1 MKDLLDTLKRD
12 IGIVDDENSRQPRSR
27 SGSRRNSLETGGDK
41 KYLTLQRLG
50 TSALDKSASGARRRN
65 SKASLNNSR
74 FSSES
79 KGIMNDYENQIAEN
93 IQSIRRNSKESLE
106 EENRTNAN
114 TSLKKSS
121 SVSSGEGNPMSD
133 QLNVSRK
140 SLTENQPPRKN
151 STDSE
156 STASIKKTGSIL
168 KRTNY
173 SPEPTG
179 ANKENLN
186 PDSDSDDDIYM
197 GEFSILNFKY
207 RIGKEREFSF

>member
-12 IGIVDDENSRQPRSR
+12 IGIVGDESSRQPRSR
-27 SGSRRNSLETGGDK
+27 SGSRRNSLESSGDK

-50 TSALDKSASGARRRN
+50 TSAHDTSASGAIRRN
-65 SKASLNNSR
+65 SKASVNNSR

-79 KGIMNDYENQIAEN
+79 KGIKNDYENQIAEN

-106 EENRTNAN
+106 GENRNNAN

-121 SVSSGEGNPMSD
+121 SVSSAEGNPMND

-140 SLTENQPPRKN
+140 SLTEGQPPRKN

-156 STASIKKTGSIL
+156 STASIKKSGSIL
-168 KRTNY
+168 RRTNY
-173 SPEPTG
+173 PPEATG

-186 PDSDSDDDIYM
+186 PESDSDSDDDIYM
-197 GEFSILNFKY
+197 GKFFI
-207 RIGKEREFSF
+207 I